1 MPRKT
6 DPVTATVDARFLAA
20 FHALPD
26 GTHTGRYQT
35 RRYVWSKSTFNTG
48 KSWKLVA
55 EELGGSDYISLN
67 LYALASGTRLY
78 PCEMPAAK
86 VTAFIRGLVI
96 EN

>member
-1 MPRKT
+1 
-6 DPVTATVDARFLAA
+6 VTATVDARFLDA

-35 RRYVWSKSTFNTG
+35 RRYVWSKSTFNSG

-55 EELGGSDYISLN
+55 EELGCSDYVSLN
-67 LYALASGTRLY
+67 FYALASGARLY

-86 VTAFIRGLVI
+86 VIAFVRGLII
-96 EN
+96 EDQ